1 MIKDK
6 DHLIC
11 LTLNWREEQVIHK
24 EEEKIT
30 EDGGKDM
37 SKAKSDSFCCQ
48 WTEVSMSAEVRRR
61 RRIRMREENE
71 RRRTRTETLIIGRNM
86 LEQGAEETNEG
97 ALDLLRCRPSSSHA
111 RSQCED
117 SGGRA
122 DNKCLLK
129 KELGKPAMI

>member
-1 MIKDK
+1 MRIEIMI
-6 DHLIC
+6 I
-11 LTLNWREEQVIHK
+11 
-24 EEEKIT
+24 
-30 EDGGKDM
+30 
-37 SKAKSDSFCCQ
+37 
-48 WTEVSMSAEVRRR
+48 VS
-61 RRIRMREENE
+61 I
-71 RRRTRTETLIIGRNM
+71 M
-86 LEQGAEETNEG
+86 LEQGAEETYEG